1 MPTYYTSPVDVFLIL
16 TRGEEVLLA
25 LRQNTGYGD
34 GLWNF
39 PSGKLDDG
47 EPVDVAM
54 CREAWEEL
62 GLKLTPADLPAP
74 ILLHA
79 RSPEGQ
85 GRIGL
90 FYAVEHDPA
99 RFGEPVNAEPHKC
112 GGLRW
117 VPADGPPEGT
127 VPYTAQ
133 GWTLW
138 RSGEGYEAA
147 GW

>member
-1 MPTYYTSPVDVFLIL
+1 MGTHYTSPVDVFLIL

-25 LRQNTGYGD
+25 LRENTGYGD
-34 GLWNF
+34 GQWNF

-47 EPVDVAM
+47 EPVDAAV
-54 CREAWEEL
+54 CREAWEEI
-62 GLKLTPADLPAP
+62 GLKLTPEDLPAP
-74 ILLHA
+74 RVLHI

-90 FYAVEHDPA
+90 FYPVELDAA

-117 VPADGPPEGT
+117 FPAERAPEET
-127 VPYTAQ
+127 VPYTEQ
-133 GWTLW
+133 GWELW
-138 RSGEGYEAA
+138 RSGKAFGAA

>member
-1 MPTYYTSPVDVFLIL
+1 MPTHYTSPVDVFLVL
-16 TRGEEVLLA
+16 TRGDEVLMA
-25 LRQNTGYGD
+25 LRRNTGYGD

-54 CREAWEEL
+54 CREAWEEI

-74 ILLHA
+74 RVLHI

-90 FYAVEHDPA
+90 FYPVEHEPE

-117 VPADGPPEGT
+117 FPVDEPPAGT
-127 VPYTAQ
+127 VLYTEQ
-133 GWTLW
+133 GWKLW
-138 RSGEGYEAA
+138 RSGEGYAA
-147 GW
+147 MGW